1 MIIIMKPERKRH
13 IEACLQSY
21 LSTTSEISMQA
32 FDSLIGILS
41 FCSQVIL
48 CLRGPIKFFFD
59 KQTKGR
65 RESAKYLT
73 SQKRE
78 LATCKWILFYLNRWS
93 GVTSIY
99 RTLWL
104 KTDLNIF
111 SDAGTK
117 THSGEV
123 WGIGAYCRE
132 TGEYISECW
141 SPEILASYH

>member
-1 MIIIMKPERKRH
+1 MIIWIKPERKIH
-13 IEACLQSY
+13 IETCLQSY

-32 FDSLIGILS
+32 FDSLIGIIG

-65 RESAKYLT
+65 ESVKYLT
-73 SQKRE
+73 LHKRE
-78 LATCKWILFYLNRWS
+78 LSTCKWILFYLNRWS

-104 KTDLNIF
+104 KTDL
-111 SDAGTK
+111 
-117 THSGEV
+117 
-123 WGIGAYCRE
+123 
-132 TGEYISECW
+132 
-141 SPEILASYH
+141 